1 MPRKRGLRTRIATFA
16 TILFFLAAMVTGG
29 FIYQRQQQLENK
41 LLENL
46 VWASYQ
52 FDRAVREFHLV
63 LVDETLFSLQ
73 ELELQFELLFSRMQL
88 FTRGDIGRATD
99 QSLEL
104 SQIFEDVRG
113 IIEGLDQEVGA
124 IVSGER
130 KLTPE
135 YREHL
140 LEEIDDIQS
149 LTSRLLVD
157 TNAGVASMRASE
169 RQDLLRLYGVVLALI
184 TLLMMA
190 GSVLVTSLIRAGQR
204 HEAKSR
210 QLEKQA
216 RLLDETANRAEEAS
230 RAKSEFMAVMSHE
243 IRTPLN
249 GVVGVTDLLGDEP
262 MSAQGQQLLDSLGDS
277 VLGLQAV
284 INDVID
290 YTKYESGVLDLDLQP
305 FEVNAFITQLS
316 RSYQLQSEKRD
327 ITFNVII
334 EDEVPPWLQGD
345 TNRLRQLLMNL
356 LNNAFKF
363 TSEGAI
369 SLKVQQTEEGNVRFL
384 VRDTGCGI
392 PEERRQ
398 ALFKPFSQVDS
409 SISRRYGGSGLG
421 LAICKRLVTAMKG
434 SIDFESRVGLGSLFW
449 FDLPLESLS
458 REEASQLTG
467 TPLALTGRTAP
478 SLPHGR
484 ILVVEDHPTNREL
497 AQAMLERLG
506 QTVSVAENGQSA
518 LEQLARESFDLVL
531 MDMQMPVLDGLQTTR
546 RWRQQETSNA
556 PRLPIVAMTANAMP
570 ADKQRCREAGMDDVL
585 CKPFTR
591 EDLYRTL
598 RQVLTHADGEVDGPS
613 PGQPTSFSGAPPTSV
628 VDSTAAGP
636 KSHAASPL
644 LDADT
649 LAALEASLGHDTLCG
664 LVERFIE
671 RLDERHTRM
680 VQALD
685 HGDRHDLAEAAH
697 ALKGAAVSMGCTGL
711 AGVAAE
717 LECQAPELDIPRLQ
731 DLVEHLSGLRSSTRA
746 ALVQRGYL
754 DSPQPCST
762 SPTSSSR

>member
-140 LEEIDDIQS
+140 LEEIDDIQA

-216 RLLDETANRAEEAS
+216 RLLDETAHLAEEAS